1 MKKLRLR
8 ESVKNVLGVIALY
21 TLIVVGVIAINAR
34 LGYLQENGQIKNA
47 DSVETTSA
55 NQER

>member
-8 ESVKNVLGVIALY
+8 ESVKNVLSVIALY

-34 LGYLQENGQIKNA
+34 LDYLQENDQIKNA
-47 DSVETTSA
+47 DSVATTSA
-55 NQER
+55 NR